1 MSKFNRHLAR
11 LRDPQAFRRAILGSG
26 VLALG
31 GIANY
36 VLNGPHRLFLLSA
49 TIALV
54 TGLLVVAFMVTQ
66 DRLDFRLQSMVDGN
80 LSDFKVVA
88 HDFPEYRFVDLFR
101 AIEAH
106 VASQTFG
113 SLDSQ
118 HIEDLGAILMGNFY
132 GTAGFISRPPHV
144 PWSVGPR
151 AEEHL
156 PEERYWLIGPPGAR
170 KTIIRLRRIEN
181 AAVAKLELADKN
193 LSDAERLFL
202 ELRER
207 SGEASIYRGQA
218 IEISFAPGIK
228 DEWGGVDQAGHVKVA
243 FRQSAPVAE
252 DEMVLDSRVWPTLHH
267 SLVSFLRNRD
277 ALGKHGVMLKR
288 GFLFYGP
295 PGTGK
300 SFTARYLATQL
311 NGTTFIHSSGA
322 ALRHLNSAFN
332 LARLL
337 QPAIIVMDD
346 VDLVFSSRDVNHRA
360 DTLGDL
366 FDQIDAV
373 ADVDPINVVM
383 TTNAIERVEAA
394 VKDRPGRISQCI
406 FFGPPSA
413 ELRRRYLE
421 AQLRSHDANDVDI
434 DEVVKRTDGATQA
447 YLKEL
452 SHRAF
457 QFALEANRF
466 TDDQRLRPTTSD
478 FIAALGE
485 INAFDNKAAR
495 SITGFRPAERL

>member
-1 MSKFNRHLAR
+1 MSGLSRHLTR

-26 VLALG
+26 ILLLVAG
-31 GIANY
+31 TNY
-36 VLNGPHRLFLLSA
+36 IFDGPHSVLLLA
-49 TIALV
+49 VGIVLV
-54 TGLLVVAFMVTQ
+54 TALLLLAFMVTQ
-66 DRLDFRLQSMVDGN
+66 DRIDFRLQTLVDGN

-88 HDFPEYRFVDLFR
+88 HDFPEYRFVDVFR

-106 VASQTFG
+106 VAGETSGT
-113 SLDSQ
+113 LESQ
-118 HIEDLGAILMGNFY
+118 HLEDLGPILVGNFY
-132 GTAGFISRPPHV
+132 GGAGFINTPPHV
-144 PWSVGPR
+144 PCSVGPQQD
-151 AEEHL
+151 EHL
-156 PEERYWLIGPPGAR
+156 PAERYWFIGPPGAR
-170 KTIIRLRRIEN
+170 KTIVRLRRIES
-181 AAVAKLELADKN
+181 AASAKLELADKS
-193 LSDAERLFL
+193 LSDAERLFT

-207 SGEASIYRGQA
+207 SCEASIYRGQA
-218 IEISFAPGIK
+218 LEVSFEPGIK
-228 DEWGGVDQAGHVKVA
+228 DEWGGVDQAGRVKVA
-243 FRQSAPVAE
+243 FRQSAPVAAE
-252 DEMVLDSRVWPTLHH
+252 EMVLDPRVWPIVHH
-267 SLVSFLRNRD
+267 SLISFLKNRD
-277 ALGKHGVMLKR
+277 ALAERGVMLKR

-311 NGTTFIHSSGA
+311 EGTTFIHCSGA
-322 ALRHLNSAFN
+322 ALRHLSSVFN

-337 QPAIIVMDD
+337 KPAIIVMDD

-373 ADVDPINVVM
+373 ADTDPINVVM

-421 AQLRSHDANDVDI
+421 AQLRNHDAHGVDL

-452 SHRAF
+452 SHRAL
-457 QFALEANRF
+457 QFALEAGRT
-466 TDDQRLRPTTSD
+466 TDEHVLRPTTID

-485 INAFDNKAAR
+485 INSFDSKAAR
-495 SITGFRPAERL
+495 SITGFRLN